1 MRQQPIMKQRGFTLI
16 EMMIAIAIFAL
27 LSLGAY
33 QVLQGV
39 LRSDEISTE
48 RGNALKQL
56 QRAMV
61 IVERDSQQM
70 NARNNRSDDEQTAMP
85 LQSGKFMFDSEDDGI
100 AFVRSGWRNSLSQ
113 LPRSSLQRV
122 MYRVKNEHLERLSY
136 VYLDPITGE
145 EPKRQLLLE
154 NVESLTFEFYHNNK
168 SSETWTNKSAL
179 PDGVK
184 MTLKLKRFGEIQ
196 RLFLLPK
203 ATIDSGK
210 DKDKDKDKGKGS

>member
-1 MRQQPIMKQRGFTLI
+1 MKRQSTGHETGFTLI

-39 LRSDEISTE
+39 LRSDEISRE
-48 RGNALKQL
+48 RGDALKQL

-61 IVERDSQQM
+61 IVERDFQQM
-70 NARNNRSDDEQTAMP
+70 NARNNRSDDTLTAMP
-85 LQSGKFMFDSEDDGI
+85 LQAGKFMFDSDDDGI
-100 AFVRSGWRNSLSQ
+100 AFTRSGWRNPLSQ

-122 MYRVKNEHLERLSY
+122 IYRVKDAHLERLSY
-136 VYLDPITGE
+136 IYLDPAVGE
-145 EPKRQLLLE
+145 EPKRKLILD
-154 NVESLTFEFYHNNK
+154 NVEAMTFEFYHEK
-168 SSETWTNKSAL
+168 KWAETWTNKKAL

-184 MTLKLKRFGEIQ
+184 ITLTLKRFGEVE

-203 ATIDSGK
+203 ATVDSDSS
-210 DKDKDKDKGKGS
+210 DKEGES

>member
-1 MRQQPIMKQRGFTLI
+1 MTLQQQQTVNQRGFTLI
-16 EMMIAIAIFAL
+16 EMMIAIAIFAI

-61 IVERDSQQM
+61 IVERDFQQM
-70 NARNNRSDDEQTAMP
+70 NARNNRSDDELTAMP
-85 LQSGKFMFDSEDDGI
+85 LQAGKFMFDSDDDGI
-100 AFVRSGWRNSLSQ
+100 AFVRSGWRNPLSQ

-122 MYRVKNEHLERLSY
+122 MYRIKDAHLERLSY
-136 VYLDPITGE
+136 VYLDPTTGE
-145 EPKRQLLLE
+145 EPKTQLILE
-154 NVESLTFEFYHNNK
+154 NVESLMFEFYDENK
-168 SSETWTNKSAL
+168 WTETWTNKNAL

-184 MTLKLKRFGEIQ
+184 MTLTLKRFGEVQ

-203 ATIDSGK
+203 ATVVSSSNNEDA
-210 DKDKDKDKGKGS
+210 D

>member
-1 MRQQPIMKQRGFTLI
+1 MSRVNKKHQSGFTLI
-16 EMMIAIAIFAL
+16 EMMIAIAIFAI

-39 LRSDEISTE
+39 LRSDEISAE

-61 IVERDSQQM
+61 FVERDFQQM
-70 NARNNRSDDEQTAMP
+70 NARNNRSDDELTAMP
-85 LQSGKFMFDSEDDGI
+85 LQAGKFMFDSDEDGI
-100 AFVRSGWRNSLSQ
+100 AFVRSGWRNPLSQ

-122 MYRVKNEHLERLSY
+122 MYRVKDSYLERLSY
-136 VYLDPITGE
+136 VYLDPTTGE
-145 EPKRQLLLE
+145 EPKRQRILD
-154 NVESLTFEFYHNNK
+154 NVESLTFEFYDQNK
-168 SSETWTNKSAL
+168 WHETWTNKKAL

-184 MTLKLKRFGEIQ
+184 MTLTLKRFGEIQ

-203 ATIDSGK
+203 ATVDSNSN
-210 DKDKDKDKGKGS
+210 DNEEESSS